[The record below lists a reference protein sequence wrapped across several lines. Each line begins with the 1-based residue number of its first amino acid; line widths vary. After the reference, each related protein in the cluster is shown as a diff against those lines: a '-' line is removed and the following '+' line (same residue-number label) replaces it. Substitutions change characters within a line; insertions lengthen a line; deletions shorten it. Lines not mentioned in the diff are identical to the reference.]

1 MAALNFNWIDLYR
14 YVPPRGKNALIDQR
28 ALHSL
33 AVDGAIVLA
42 KAWVQRLLGRATLDA
57 TTNRNRW
64 PVVAVLG
71 ETASA
76 AARNGAADSTV
87 SGKRAGPDGW
97 LARSKRKQV
106 IATVKVMCVPRRLR
120 KLSQPWRKLC
130 QNAGICTRCRI
141 GFHAREACPHANEI
155 DRLMADI
162 KGKAPNSKA
171 LGKG

>member
-1 MAALNFNWIDLYR
+1 MLKWVIVDEIIERGRDGARLAALSRLASFPNEPKKRR
-14 YVPPRGKNALIDQR
+14 YLGPRNISLGVVVNLR
-28 ALHSL
+28 AVHLP
-33 AVDGAIVLA
+33 G
-42 KAWVQRLLGRATLDA
+42 
-57 TTNRNRW
+57 
-64 PVVAVLG
+64 
-71 ETASA
+71 
-76 AARNGAADSTV
+76 
-87 SGKRAGPDGW
+87 
-97 LARSKRKQV
+97 
-106 IATVKVMCVPRRLR
+106 ATVAFEAAPGRLANIAA

>member
-1 MAALNFNWIDLYR
+1 MKMLLEANMRKQKTAEEAVRAVLQADEVVDGL
-14 YVPPRGKNALIDQR
+14 GLQR
-28 ALHSL
+28 AGGR
-33 AVDGAIVLA
+33 AAIVH
-42 KAWVQRLLGRATLDA
+42 GRD
-57 TTNRNRW
+57 
-64 PVVAVLG
+64 
-71 ETASA
+71 
-76 AARNGAADSTV
+76 
-87 SGKRAGPDGW
+87 GPDGW